1 LNANAAKRNIILS
14 DTASMATIRD
24 DINSKIASNRNVT
37 NKKRERSAYDERLLS
52 SLTYLAENYTK
63 RVALLLDKYGK
74 REEEEYA
81 AVSTAQTQI
90 AANNTRGHKEE
101 DGKEKRATAAHI
113 TDLDSNL
120 QEAISRYVDI
130 HQWDLLRHTCTLL
143 SSLPKPPPPSIK
155 YHLIKFYFYHLKNS
169 SSSSSSSSNGRDRR
183 FGYCGVAKTLPDVI
197 EAYKHECS
205 LIENTNRRRRH
216 QQRGDDA
223 HDVVSQMDIQF
234 LHVGDLDF
242 PLVPLIEFEKRQLL
256 PILNDDDDGE
266 HRRGRAA
273 AKSARVHRF
282 GKQKTFD
289 VKEAG
294 EDLSQNSTAK
304 RMMGMELTLHYS
316 RDCMVDDGET
326 TKLLITAASSSD
338 EDCHHSHHDGEAAMR
353 WFEGMNPVRDI
364 DLNNLCF
371 IDESEDGGGEGV
383 AAAAVSG
390 AAIRDD
396 EEDGLC
402 EIWLFRDRRGRTVG
416 NEFTLGR
423 GGGWAVCDRRAELV
437 FDDLL

>member
-1 LNANAAKRNIILS
+1 
-14 DTASMATIRD
+14 MATIRD
-24 DINSKIASNRNVT
+24 DINSKITSNGNVT
-37 NKKRERSAYDERLLS
+37 NRKRERSAYDERLLS
-52 SLTYLAENYTK
+52 SLASLAENYTK
-63 RVALLLDKYGK
+63 RVALLLDKYGE

-81 AVSTAQTQI
+81 AVSTAQTQT
-90 AANNTRGHKEE
+90 AANNTRGHQEE

-143 SSLPKPPPPSIK
+143 SLWPKPPPPSIK

-169 SSSSSSSSNGRDRR
+169 SSSSLSNGRNRH

-205 LIENTNRRRRH
+205 LIENINQRQRN
-216 QQRGDDA
+216 QQRGDDT
-223 HDVVSQMDIQF
+223 HDVVSQLDIQF

-256 PILNDDDDGE
+256 PIINDDDDDE
-266 HRRGRAA
+266 HRRGFAA

-282 GKQKTFD
+282 GKQKMFD

-294 EDLSQNSTAK
+294 GDLLQNSTAK
-304 RMMGMELTLHYS
+304 RMMGMALTLNYS
-316 RDCMVDDGET
+316 RDCRCDDGGM
-326 TKLLITAASSSD
+326 TKLHITAPSSSN
-338 EDCHHSHHDGEAAMR
+338 EYCHHSHHDGEAAMR
-353 WFEGMNPVRDI
+353 WFEGMKPIRDI

-371 IDESEDGGGEGV
+371 VDESEHGGGEGV
-383 AAAAVSG
+383 AAAAVTG
-390 AAIRDD
+390 AVTCDD